1 MNKTAQRAVSLLVCL
16 LMMAAAAVST
26 YGYLAGHNIARGTEV
41 PAFSWGDDWA
51 SLLTVK
57 FVATLLVVTTASV
70 LPLFWK
76 NKHYRTVQLGLNVA
90 VTGFWSGAFLSYAFL
105 LGTLAYGIRLIAVVV
120 PVIMLVVAFVYPL
133 FGKRSHYCMWVCP
146 LGSAQELAGKL
157 NPRHKWKMSAATVHR
172 LEVARDVVWALLMLM
187 LWTGIGFA
195 WVDYELFIAFMF
207 RIAPWGVTA
216 AAGVVLL
223 LSVFVSR
230 PYCRF
235 LCPTG
240 NLIRLAQNESK

>member
-1 MNKTAQRAVSLLVCL
+1 MTVIVPHCQRTSNPACATKVFPIFPDILLCQ
-16 LMMAAAAVST
+16 ST
-26 YGYLAGHNIARGTEV
+26 FFRNLADEFFVVARDAE
-41 PAFSWGDDWA
+41 
-51 SLLTVK
+51 LC
-57 FVATLLVVTTASV
+57 
-70 LPLFWK
+70 
-76 NKHYRTVQLGLNVA
+76 
-90 VTGFWSGAFLSYAFL
+90 GAFLSYAFL

-195 WVDYELFIAFMF
+195 WVDYELFIAFTC
-207 RIAPWGVTA
+207 RIAPLGVTA

-240 NLIRLAQNESK
+240 NLIRLAQNESKLIHGRKER